1 MASSE
6 LTRPTTGWD
15 EPTKK
20 LVKATVGRGLDNAAL
35 AQLEHISV
43 TRGLDPLNNEL
54 YAIPKGKNTTFI
66 TSING
71 MLKVAAQQLD
81 GIDVVFY
88 DGQGSK
94 FDVWLPKE
102 PPAACGATVYR
113 KGCSRG
119 FTATVRF
126 EDYRGSNLWQKMPST
141 MIRKVAMG
149 AALRL
154 GFSDLLAGL
163 YVQEEMDQAGFQSPA
178 PEQQQKPVEQPKNP
192 FEELNEMT
200 QTEREAH
207 LAAAAARKLEK
218 ALQGEAVTDTTPPP
232 SKASSQKAPAP
243 AEAAKG
249 PDIPYEPVVRDRE
262 AERARLKARQEAAK
276 GPDDSLPERGD
287 LTGALAALYKRAQMS
302 GVTVRGWQTLE
313 RQCGGTITPG
323 AATKALPA
331 LTDSTKVDLLNAGRK
346 TTGEGF
352 PD

>member
-71 MLKVAAQQLD
+71 MLKVAAQLLD

-163 YVQEEMDQAGFQSPA
+163 YVQEEMDQAGFQPPA
-178 PEQQQKPVEQPKNP
+178 PEQQQQKPVEQPKANP
-192 FEELNEMT
+192 FEELDEELQAEQKDNAT
-200 QTEREAH
+200 
-207 LAAAAARKLEK
+207 AAAARKLEK

-249 PDIPYEPVVRDRE
+249 PD
-262 AERARLKARQEAAK
+262 
-276 GPDDSLPERGD
+276 DSLPDRGD
-287 LTGALAALYKRAQMS
+287 LNGALAALYKRAQMS

>member
-163 YVQEEMDQAGFQSPA
+163 YVQEEMDQAGFQPPA
-178 PEQQQKPVEQPKNP
+178 PEQQKKPVEQPKANP
-192 FEELNEMT
+192 FEELDEELQAEQKDNAT
-200 QTEREAH
+200 
-207 LAAAAARKLEK
+207 AAAARKLEK

-249 PDIPYEPVVRDRE
+249 PD
-262 AERARLKARQEAAK
+262 
-276 GPDDSLPERGD
+276 DSLPDRGD
-287 LTGALAALYKRAQMS
+287 LNGALAALYKRAQMS